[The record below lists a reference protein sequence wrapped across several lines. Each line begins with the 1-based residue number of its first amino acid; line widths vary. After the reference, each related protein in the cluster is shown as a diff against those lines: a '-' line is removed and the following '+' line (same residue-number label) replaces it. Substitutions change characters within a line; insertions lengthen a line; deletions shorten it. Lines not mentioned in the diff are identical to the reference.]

1 MSKASPKHSLFFLCA
16 KEDYLYNLEYD
27 NKKLSLIYMVTLKS
41 VRYLCWLM
49 IGNYSLRYHLE
60 CVNIGKNRNNKQL

>member
-49 IGNYSLRYHLE
+49 IGSYSRN
-60 CVNIGKNRNNKQL
+60 VNICQNENNQQL

>member
-41 VRYLCWLM
+41 VRYLCWSM
-49 IGNYSLRYHLE
+49 ILRHQLE
-60 CVNIGKNRNNKQL
+60 CVNICQNENNQQL

>member
-41 VRYLCWLM
+41 VRYLCWSM
-49 IGNYSLRYHLE
+49 ILRYQLE
-60 CVNIGKNRNNKQL
+60 CVNICQNENNQQL